1 MMPAEAR
8 QPVPRIREQIKGAA
22 GGIMRIDVHHIR
34 AFLAVAD
41 ALQFR
46 VAAER
51 LHITQPALSRIIK
64 ALEEAVGASLLTRT
78 TRSVQ
83 LTNAGRVF
91 AEHCNLALA
100 HLDQAVTLA
109 RRAEA
114 GNIGHLR
121 IAYMDFAINGALPS
135 IIEEFS
141 KKFPLISIDLVHMPS
156 TTQKEAILNSTID
169 IGFMIGPFSAQNVE
183 SMPFGREKMVVLLPV
198 GHPLTKKNALRLSE
212 LAHEPFVLGTHQSW
226 EAFRNH
232 FFSMCHRSGFS
243 PDIAQEASTSDGI
256 FGLVAAN
263 TGISIYPE
271 CVRNIHR
278 SGLVIRPLSDQ
289 DTSLEEIAC
298 WRSDAQN
305 PSTEAF
311 VGELSQLIGARERV
325 RTRRQEP
332 SENRLY
338 GSHRDVPA
346 K

>member
-1 MMPAEAR
+1 
-8 QPVPRIREQIKGAA
+8 
-22 GGIMRIDVHHIR
+22 MRIDVHHIR

-83 LTNAGRVF
+83 LTSAGRVF
-91 AEHCNLALA
+91 AEHCQLALA
-100 HLDQAVTLA
+100 HLDQAVTFA

-135 IIEEFS
+135 IIEAFS

-156 TTQKEAILNSTID
+156 TMQKDAILNSTID
-169 IGFMIGPFSAQNVE
+169 VGFMIGPFSAQNVK
-183 SMPFGREKMVVLLPV
+183 STPFGREKMVVLLPV
-198 GHPLTKKNALRLSE
+198 GHPLTKKTTLRLNQ
-212 LAHEPFVLGTHQSW
+212 LAREPFVLGTHQSW

-232 FFSMCHRSGFS
+232 FFAMCHRSGFS
-243 PDIAQEASTSDGI
+243 PTIAQEASTSDGI

-278 SGLVIRPLSDQ
+278 SGLAIRPLGDQ
-289 DTSLEEIAC
+289 STSLEMVAC
-298 WRSDAQN
+298 WRGDAQN

-311 VGELSQLIGARERV
+311 VGELSVLIGTRERG
-325 RTRRQEP
+325 RGRRRKM
-332 SENRLY
+332 SGHR
-338 GSHRDVPA
+338 SHDSYPDKFTNESVSTDRRYP
-346 K
+346 